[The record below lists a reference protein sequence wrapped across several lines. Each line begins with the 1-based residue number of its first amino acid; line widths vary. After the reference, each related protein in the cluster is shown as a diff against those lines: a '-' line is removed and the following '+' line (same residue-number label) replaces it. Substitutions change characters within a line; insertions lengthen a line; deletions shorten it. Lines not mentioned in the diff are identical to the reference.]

1 MNASF
6 SSRAAGSRNAGV
18 RAAATGVKG
27 TDVLTLTHESSSK
40 LSPALTLSGTN
51 QHDLYSWTG
60 FFFFWFWLCFS
71 ETPILA
77 EGMVSLVQWLGLFLV
92 WFCFGAIVSP

>member
-60 FFFFWFWLCFS
+60 FFFSGFGFVFPRRQSWPRGWCRSCSGWGFF
-71 ETPILA
+71 
-77 EGMVSLVQWLGLFLV
+77 LFGFVLEQL
-92 WFCFGAIVSP
+92 